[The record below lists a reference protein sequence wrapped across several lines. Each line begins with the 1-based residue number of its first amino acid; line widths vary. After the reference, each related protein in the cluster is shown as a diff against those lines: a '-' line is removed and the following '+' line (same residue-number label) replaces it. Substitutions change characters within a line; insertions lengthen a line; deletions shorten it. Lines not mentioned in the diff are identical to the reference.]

1 MLVTELTSA
10 LHRKSRALRRP
21 FPPVPARVLEIELSQ
36 PLPIIMAFDKEA
48 KVLYKR
54 AFCLIRFHTQPLG
67 ILQFQFQSDELLP
80 EDYAPSIWST
90 FNHALLHHLE
100 QDGLSPV
107 DGIPVEGLPYHDL
120 PRCIAERERF
130 LADAPFV
137 SVIVTTRDRPES
149 LAICIDALVKLHYPH
164 YEIVIVDNL
173 PTTQATA
180 DLVQK
185 TYQHVSNLRYVCED
199 GQGISCARNRGILE
213 ARGEIL
219 AFTDDD
225 VVVDTYW
232 LAQCVKAFKQSSEIV
247 CVTGYTL
254 PLELNTPAQLWFEE
268 LLEEGEINNTFVPRF
283 FDRKTRHKHLYK
295 GTFCGR
301 GANMAAKADFLRS
314 IGGFDVVLGTGT
326 PTMGGEDI
334 AFFLHVIMH
343 NKIVAYEPAAV
354 VRHHHRRDYDKLRKQ
369 LSGHAAGFTAY
380 LIHMLLRYPVL
391 WVDLLTKVPYD
402 ILCPLLARKSQKL
415 LGTGEQR
422 NMAGL
427 KSAGK
432 STNYP
437 GELVTLKL
445 KGAFYGPIAYIKSR
459 QVMRKNGGL
468 KICQ

>member
-1 MLVTELTSA
+1 MFVTELPSDQQRKGSA
-10 LHRKSRALRRP
+10 VHR
-21 FPPVPARVLEIELSQ
+21 PVPPLPTRVLEIELSQ
-36 PLPIIMAFDKEA
+36 PLPLIMAFDQETQ
-48 KVLYKR
+48 VRYMR
-54 AFCLIRFHTQPLG
+54 VFCLIRFHTQPLG
-67 ILQFQFQSDELLP
+67 ILHFPLQSDALLP
-80 EDYAPSIWST
+80 EDYAPWIWHT
-90 FNHALLHHLE
+90 FQHALLHHLE
-100 QDGLSPV
+100 QDGLAPI
-107 DGIPVEGLPYHDL
+107 DGIPVEGLPSHEL

-130 LADAPFV
+130 LADAPLV

-149 LAICIDALVKLHYPH
+149 LARCLDALVQLHYPH
-164 YEIVIVDNL
+164 YEIIIVDNA
-173 PTTQATA
+173 PATQATA

-185 TYQHVSNLRYVCED
+185 TYQHVSNLRYVCEERP
-199 GQGISCARNRGILE
+199 GISYARNRGMCE

-232 LAQCVKAFKQSSEIV
+232 LAQGAKAFEQSSEIV

-268 LLEEGEINNTFVPRF
+268 LLEEGEINTTFVPRCF
-283 FDRKTRHKHLYK
+283 TRKTRHKHLYQ
-295 GTFCGR
+295 GTLCGR

-326 PTMGGEDI
+326 PTMGGEDL
-334 AFFLHVIMH
+334 AFFLHVIMQ

-354 VRHHHRRDYDKLRKQ
+354 VRHLHRRDYETLRKQ

-402 ILCPLLARKSQKL
+402 ILCTRLARKAQKRS
-415 LGTGEQR
+415 GTGEQR
-422 NMAGL
+422 NVARL

-437 GELVTLKL
+437 GALVALKF

-459 QVMRKNGGL
+459 RVMRKNGGS
-468 KICQ
+468 KICR